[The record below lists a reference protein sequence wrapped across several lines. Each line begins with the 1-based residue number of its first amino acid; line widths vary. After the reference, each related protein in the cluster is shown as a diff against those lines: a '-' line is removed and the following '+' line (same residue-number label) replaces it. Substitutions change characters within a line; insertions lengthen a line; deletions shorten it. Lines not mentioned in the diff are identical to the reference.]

1 LAKLKHIKAALTA
14 NCHNTSDGTS
24 KPVHSGL
31 VLLEMNTINL
41 TKQGKHRDSGTHEED
56 DRTPNKV
63 ESVIVA
69 PNYDK
74 DGYSKDKDLYYR

>member
-1 LAKLKHIKAALTA
+1 
-14 NCHNTSDGTS
+14 
-24 KPVHSGL
+24 
-31 VLLEMNTINL
+31 MNTINL